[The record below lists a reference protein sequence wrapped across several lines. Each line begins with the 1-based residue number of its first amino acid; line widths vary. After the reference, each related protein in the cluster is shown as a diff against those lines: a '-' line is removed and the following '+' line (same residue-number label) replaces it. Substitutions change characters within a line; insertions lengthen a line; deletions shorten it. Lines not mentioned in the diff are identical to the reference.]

1 MVLGVWLGSDITAPP
16 QVAVL
21 TRAGGGRRLNRGSTA
36 EAPWRPGPFPLGSR
50 ASKGTF
56 LEDVCNVLT
65 GREEAGQPDLW
76 RGREPKAWLAPS
88 QVEVVRSGWTGGGER
103 GPGETE
109 GDFRGQESQQIQSQ
123 FPFMWL
129 HLMAFNHCV
138 NHTVTI

>member
-1 MVLGVWLGSDITAPP
+1 MTSRPLHKWVSSPGPG
-16 QVAVL
+16 
-21 TRAGGGRRLNRGSTA
+21 AGGGSTGVLQQRPRGDQDRFH
-36 EAPWRPGPFPLGSR
+36 WSR

-65 GREEAGQPDLW
+65 CRQEAGQPDLW

-88 QVEVVRSGWTGGGER
+88 QVEVERSGWTGGGER